1 MLTAC
6 VAPLPYDQ
14 RVPKTATYQKVDA
27 QWHDELASG
36 AARIDGLGLLQRLV
50 GRGYDEGVE
59 FARIRDARVEMRRHF
74 LRRKVALGHAIADV
88 FDGHFAKF
96 GHNQNLLFGRIENG

>member
-1 MLTAC
+1 MSCRTLLGAVGAAAVLTAC

-36 AARIDGLGLLQRLV
+36 AARI
-50 GRGYDEGVE
+50 GRGSGHGLVVV
-59 FARIRDARVEMRRHF
+59 FAQHGRTSLVAYRACPPLIDGTDSTRR
-74 LRRKVALGHAIADV
+74 LRG
-88 FDGHFAKF
+88 
-96 GHNQNLLFGRIENG
+96 GR